1 LLPYRLQD
9 VAGYGVALAV
19 KGIYADAFGERNLD
33 SNLVDL
39 MVKDGRQGIL
49 FNLLV
54 LM

>member
-1 LLPYRLQD
+1 
-9 VAGYGVALAV
+9 
-19 KGIYADAFGERNLD
+19 LD

-54 LM
+54 LMW